1 MKLEKNFYNKINK
14 LINHINIKNQIKP
27 INLHEPL
34 IDNTDKISLAQCLNS
49 GFVSTYGNLSNKF
62 CQKIK
67 NITGSK
73 YVIPIINGTSSIHLA
88 LHESGVTNNDEVLMP
103 SLNFIASAN
112 ATLYLGASP
121 HFVEVEIDT
130 LGVDPIKLDKYLREI
145 LFKKGKFFYNKKTK
159 KRVKTLIA
167 VHVFGHPCKVD
178 MIKKVCD
185 KYNINLIEDA
195 SECLGSFYKNK
206 HVGNF
211 GKYGIL
217 SFNGNKI
224 ITSGCGGAILT
235 NNKNVFK
242 RINHISTTSKKTHK
256 WEYDYNEL
264 GFNYRLPNLNCALG
278 LSQIKKIQFY
288 LRKKRNLFKLYNNLL
303 RKFNINE
310 FELIKEPRNCKS
322 NYWLHT
328 IKLKSPSDISKNK
341 ILKLF
346 NDKKILI
353 RPLWK
358 LNHKISYLKKY
369 PKMNL
374 KISNLLE
381 KSIINLPSSVNLKL

>member
-34 IDNTDKISLAQCLNS
+34 IDNTDKISLAECLNS

>member
-1 MKLEKNFYNKINK
+1 MKLKKNFYKKITK
-14 LINHINIKNQIKP
+14 LINHINTKNKIKP
-27 INLHEPL
+27 ISLHEPI
-34 IDNTDKISLAQCLNS
+34 IDNTDKKSLAKCLNS

-67 NITGSK
+67 DITGSK

-88 LHESGVTNNDEVLMP
+88 LYESGVTNNDEVLMP

-121 HFVEVEIDT
+121 HFVEVETDT
-130 LGVDPIKLDKYLREI
+130 LGVDPNKLSKYLEEI
-145 LFKKGKFFYNKKTK
+145 LFKKGNFFYNKKTK
-159 KRVKTLIA
+159 KRIKTLIV

-178 MIKKVCD
+178 IIKKVCD

-224 ITSGCGGAILT
+224 VTSGCGGAILT

-242 RINHISTTSKKTHK
+242 RINHISTTSKKNHK
-256 WEYDYNEL
+256 WEYDYSEL

-278 LSQIKKIQFY
+278 LSQIKKIRLY

-303 RKFNINE
+303 KEFNINE
-310 FELIKEPRNCKS
+310 FELIKEPKNCKS
-322 NYWLHT
+322 NYWLQT
-328 IKLKSPSDISKNK
+328 IKLKSPSDVSKNK

-346 NDKKILI
+346 NNKKILI

-369 PKMNL
+369 PRMKL
-374 KISNLLE
+374 EISNLLE

>member
-1 MKLEKNFYNKINK
+1 MKLKKNFYNRLTK
-14 LINHINIKNQIKP
+14 LINHINIKNKIKP
-27 INLHEPL
+27 INLHEPV
-34 IDNTDKISLAQCLNS
+34 IDNTDKKSLAQCLNS

-67 NITGSK
+67 DITESK
-73 YVIPIINGTSSIHLA
+73 YVTPIINGTSSIHLA
-88 LHESGVTNNDEVLMP
+88 LHSSGVTSNDEVLMP

-121 HFVEVEIDT
+121 HFVEVEMDT
-130 LGVDPIKLDKYLREI
+130 LGVDPVKLNKYLREI
-145 LFKKGKFFYNKKTK
+145 LFKKGNFFYNKKTK
-159 KRVKTLIA
+159 KRIKTLIA

-185 KYNINLIEDA
+185 KYNIDLIEDA

-235 NNKNVFK
+235 NNKNLFK
-242 RINHISTTSKKTHK
+242 RINHISTTSKKNHK
-256 WEYDYNEL
+256 WEYDYSEL

-278 LSQIKKIQFY
+278 LSQIKKIQLY

-303 RKFNINE
+303 KKFDIKE
-310 FELIKEPRNCKS
+310 FELIKEPKNCKS

-328 IKLKSPSDISKNK
+328 IKLKTPSNISKNK

-346 NDKKILI
+346 NDRKILI

-358 LNHKISYLKKY
+358 LNHKISYLRKY

>member
-1 MKLEKNFYNKINK
+1 MKLKKNFYNKINK
-14 LINHINIKNQIKP
+14 LINHIKIQNKIKP
-27 INLHEPL
+27 INLHEPI
-34 IDNTDKISLAQCLNS
+34 IDHTDKKTLTQCLNT
-49 GFVSTYGNLSNKF
+49 GYVSTYGNISNKF
-62 CQKIK
+62 CKK
-67 NITGSK
+67 LKDITGSK
-73 YVIPIINGTSSIHLA
+73 YIVPIINGTTSIHLA
-88 LHESGVTNNDEVLMP
+88 LYDSGVSNNDEVLMP

-121 HFVEVEIDT
+121 HFVEVEKETFGIDP
-130 LGVDPIKLDKYLREI
+130 LKLDKYLKKI
-145 LFKKGKFFYNKKTK
+145 LIKKGKFFYNKRTK

-167 VHVFGHPCKVD
+167 VHIFGHPCKID
-178 MIKKVCD
+178 MIKKVCN

-195 SECLGSFYKNK
+195 SESLGSYYKNK

-235 NNKNVFK
+235 NNKNIFK
-242 RINHISTTSKKTHK
+242 RINHISTTSKKNHR
-256 WEYDYNEL
+256 WEYDYSEL

-278 LSQIKKIQFY
+278 LSQISKIDKY
-288 LRKKRNLFKLYNNLL
+288 LKKKRNLYQLYNLL
-303 RKFNINE
+303 IQNFKIDE
-310 FELIKEPRNCKS
+310 FELIKEPKNCKS
-322 NYWLHT
+322 NYWLQA
-328 IKLKSPSDISKNK
+328 IKLKSPNNITKNK

-346 NDKKILI
+346 NDNKILI

-381 KSIINLPSSVNLKL
+381 KSIINLPSSVNLNL

>member
-34 IDNTDKISLAQCLNS
+34 IDNTDKISLAECLNS

-369 PKMNL
+369 PKMDL

>member
-34 IDNTDKISLAQCLNS
+34 IDNTDKTSLAQCLNS

>member
-303 RKFNINE
+303 KKFNINE